1 MLLDAMQYSSCT
13 QSPLLEMW
21 KCVEDTASLAVKSG
35 DMGLLFEH
43 VLCFLS
49 GLIPPLNWI
58 LSRSDSLATTDDFV
72 NSCMNSAKCVI
83 AYARTAHMQIDH
95 AGI

>member
-49 GLIPPLNWI
+49 GLITTFEL
-58 LSRSDSLATTDDFV
+58 DSIEVRFTGYD
-72 NSCMNSAKCVI
+72 
-83 AYARTAHMQIDH
+83 R
-95 AGI
+95 